1 MSVEMHDFQSQ
12 PPVGPSTPARQDARG
27 IHVSDRNPTVNR
39 LTLFL
44 VSLAILLLLRFFVP
58 YFAERIQ
65 YSLTRGRER
74 AEAEVAAEMLPELPL
89 RGLSKAYQLVA
100 KRVGPSVVYINVRG
114 AAAAVPGDDL
124 ELFFG
129 GRPPESRGEGSGV
142 IVDEAGY
149 IVTNNHVVA
158 GANEIQVSLS
168 DGRVLDAEIVGTDAL
183 TDLAVLRVNASGLTA
198 AAWSNSDELEV
209 GELVWAVGS
218 PFGLKQSIT
227 FGILSAKNRESQIG
241 TAWQNF
247 LQTDAAVNPG
257 NSGGPLVD
265 ALGRVVG
272 INTAIVGQSYQ
283 GISFAIP
290 SSIAQGIYEKIR
302 TEGRVARGWLGVQP
316 GDVTAQAAKEFGWPV
331 DYGAYVH
338 QVVGTRRE
346 PSPAYRAGVRPGD
359 IIIQW
364 NGQRVPDAGTLTR
377 LVAATELGTDAET
390 VLIREGREVTLIV
403 HVEMR
408 QPNQDSG

>member
-1 MSVEMHDFQSQ
+1 MPSEMEDFDSQ
-12 PPVGPSTPARQDARG
+12 TGVVPNTSSPRAPSGVTHTDEATRTA
-27 IHVSDRNPTVNR
+27 NR

-44 VSLAILLLLRFFVP
+44 AALAVLLLLRFFVP

-65 YSLTRGRER
+65 YALTRGRER
-74 AEAEVAAEMLPELPL
+74 AEAEIATEALGELPL
-89 RGLSKAYQLVA
+89 RSLSKAYQLVA
-100 KRVGPSVVYINVRG
+100 KRVGPSVVNINVRN
-114 AAAAVPGDDL
+114 VDERSTND
-124 ELFFG
+124 EVDFFFG
-129 GRPPESRGEGSGV
+129 GRRPETEGQGSGV

-149 IVTNNHVVA
+149 VVTNNHVVA
-158 GANEIQVSLS
+158 GATEIQVSLS
-168 DGRVLDAEIVGTDAL
+168 DGRVLAAEIVGTDAL
-183 TDLAVLRVNASGLTA
+183 TDLAVLRVNASGLVA
-198 AAWSNSDELEV
+198 AEWSNSDKLEV
-209 GELVWAVGS
+209 GELVWAIGS
-218 PFGLKQSIT
+218 PFGLQQSIT
-227 FGILSAKNRESQIG
+227 FGILSAKNRESQFG

-290 SSIAQGIYEKIR
+290 SSVAQRVYQKIR
-302 TEGRVARGWLGVQP
+302 TEGRVARGWLGVQL
-316 GDVTAQAAKEFGWPV
+316 GDVASQMAEEFGWSV

-338 QVVGTRRE
+338 TVVGSRRN
-346 PSPAYRAGVRPGD
+346 PSPAQRAGIRPGD

-364 NGQRVPDAGTLTR
+364 NGQKVPDAGTLTR
-377 LVAATELGTDAET
+377 LVAGTELGADVEA
-390 VLIREGREVTLIV
+390 VLIREGRETTLMV

-408 QPNQDSG
+408 QLD

>member
-1 MSVEMHDFQSQ
+1 MAGEMDDFDSQ
-12 PPVGPSTPARQDARG
+12 TRVVPNRPAPSGVDGIARDDEPG
-27 IHVSDRNPTVNR
+27 RNTNR

-44 VSLAILLLLRFFVP
+44 VALAVLLLLRFFVP

-65 YSLTRGRER
+65 YAITRGRER

-89 RGLSKAYQLVA
+89 RSLSKAYQLVA
-100 KRVGPSVVYINVRG
+100 KRVGPSVVHINVRG
-114 AAAAVPGDDL
+114 VVEGHTRD
-124 ELFFG
+124 ELDFLFG
-129 GRPPESRGEGSGV
+129 GRQPESQGQGSGV
-142 IVDEAGY
+142 IVDEAGF

-158 GANEIQVSLS
+158 MATKIEVSLT
-168 DGRVLDAEIVGTDAL
+168 DGRVLDAQIVGTDAL
-183 TDLAVLRVNASGLTA
+183 TDLAVLQVSASGLTA
-198 AAWSNSDELEV
+198 AQWSNSDELEV

-218 PFGLKQSIT
+218 PFGLEQSIT

-272 INTAIVGQSYQ
+272 INTAIFGESYQ
-283 GISFAIP
+283 GIGFAIP
-290 SSIAQGIYEKIR
+290 SSIAQRVYQKIR
-302 TEGRVARGWLGVQP
+302 AEGHVARGWLGVQP
-316 GDVTAQAAKEFGWPV
+316 GDVTPQRAEEFGWPV

-338 QVVGTRRE
+338 AVVGSRRN
-346 PSPAYRAGVRPGD
+346 PSPAQRAGLKPGD

-364 NGQRVPDAGTLTR
+364 NGQKVPDAGTLTR
-377 LVAATELGTDAET
+377 LVAGTELGTDVEA
-390 VLIREGREVTLIV
+390 VLFREGREMTLMV

-408 QPNQDSG
+408 QVN